1 MYLLLPSAGHL
12 QLPRPVEV
20 IFGGNLPLVHLQ
32 RLVSTKLEF
41 KMMLLVKRFDHLFGH
56 IQEVEVLH
64 YHRPGKKVKISF
76 MTLISS

>member
-12 QLPRPVEV
+12 QLPRPIEV

-32 RLVSTKLEF
+32 RLVSTKL

-76 MTLISS
+76 MTLVSS